1 MQYYIKILFYFF
13 VCFFTLNNFQ
23 INNALA
29 EVGKNPSSSE
39 IENYIG
45 NKDSNVIVIE
55 YASMTCGHC
64 AAFHNEVFPKLKEKY
79 IETGKIKFIYR
90 DYPLDQQALYASILA
105 RCAPKEK
112 YFDFLELI
120 FSTQKKWVSGKDEF
134 LDKLTNIGQLGGLS
148 ESQISSCFRNE
159 NLVDLVIDNRSV
171 AEKKYNIDSTPSF
184 IINEKKFTAMSFKDF
199 EKILNNLLNK

>member
-1 MQYYIKILFYFF
+1 MLYYIKKLFYFF

-29 EVGKNPSSSE
+29 E

-45 NKDSNVIVIE
+45 NKDSNVTVIE

-64 AAFHNEVFPKLKEKY
+64 ATFHNKVFPKLKEKY

-90 DYPLDQQALYASILA
+90 DFPLDQQALYASILA

-120 FSTQKKWVSGKDEF
+120 FNTQEKWISGKDEF
-134 LDKLTNIGQLGGLS
+134 VDKLTNIGQMGGLS
-148 ESQISSCFRNE
+148 ENQISSCFRNE

-171 AEKKYNIDSTPSF
+171 GEKKYNISSTPSF

-199 EKILNNLLNK
+199 EKVLDDLLDK

>member
-1 MQYYIKILFYFF
+1 MLYYIKKLFYFF

-29 EVGKNPSSSE
+29 E

-45 NKDSNVIVIE
+45 NKDSNVTVIE

-64 AAFHNEVFPKLKEKY
+64 ATFHNKVFPKLKEKY

-90 DYPLDQQALYASILA
+90 DFPLDQQALHASILA

-120 FSTQKKWVSGKDEF
+120 FNTQEKWISGKDEF
-134 LDKLTNIGQLGGLS
+134 VDKLTNIGQMGGLS
-148 ESQISSCFRNE
+148 ENQISSCFRNE

-171 AEKKYNIDSTPSF
+171 GEKKYNISSTPSF

-199 EKILNNLLNK
+199 EKVLDDLLDK

>member
-1 MQYYIKILFYFF
+1 MKHMLYYIKKLFYFF

-23 INNALA
+23 TNNALA
-29 EVGKNPSSSE
+29 E

-45 NKDSNVIVIE
+45 NKDSNVTVIE
-55 YASMTCGHC
+55 YASMTCEHC
-64 AAFHNEVFPKLKEKY
+64 ATFHNKVFPKLKEKY

-90 DYPLDQQALYASILA
+90 DFPLDQQALHASILA

-120 FSTQKKWVSGKDEF
+120 FNTQEKWISGKDEF
-134 LDKLTNIGQLGGLS
+134 VDKLTNIGQMGGLS
-148 ESQISSCFRNE
+148 ENQISSCFRNE

-171 AEKKYNIDSTPSF
+171 GEKKYNINSTPSF
-184 IINEKKFTAMSFKDF
+184 IIYEKKFTAMSFKDF
-199 EKILNNLLNK
+199 EKVLDNLLDK